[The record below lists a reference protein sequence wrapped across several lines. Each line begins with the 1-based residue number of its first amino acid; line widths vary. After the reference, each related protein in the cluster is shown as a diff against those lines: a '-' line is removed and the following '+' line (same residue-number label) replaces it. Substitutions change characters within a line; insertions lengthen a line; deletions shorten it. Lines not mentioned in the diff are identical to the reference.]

1 MGVTWVAWP
10 HGASD
15 LLQLVQQVQLVRSQS
30 VPHNVQE
37 TTALTGLVF
46 QSSGELDKVPSTSE
60 ASLCRDRYSPACEA
74 ALNDQINV
82 EYNVSYIYH
91 SMYAYF
97 GRDNVALPGIAKYFK
112 EASDEERG
120 HAEKLMEYQNHRGGK
135 VVLQTLTPSTITE
148 FEHADKGDALYAMEI
163 ALALE
168 KLNNEKLLSL
178 HQKDSSDPDWVF
190 LQVAVDNDDP
200 QMTDFIEGEFLED
213 QMKAIY
219 EVSHMVSELRRIGKG
234 HVVVDFQWAICAT
247 YLHQTHFHCLLS
259 LLYFAKLKM
268 QDSFISQY

>member
-1 MGVTWVAWP
+1 MFAPVNTIEIKPVVSSAPRKQRPVTARP
-10 HGASD
+10 SGSASALAKRTPQRTARFIVSASTD
-15 LLQLVQQVQLVRSQS
+15 S
-30 VPHNVQE
+30 QE

-97 GRDNVALPGIAKYFK
+97 GRDNVALPGLAKYFK

-178 HQKDSSDPDWVF
+178 HQ
-190 LQVAVDNDDP
+190 VAVDNDDP

-234 HVVVDFQWAICAT
+234 HAVWDWDKH
-247 YLHQTHFHCLLS
+247 LEE
-259 LLYFAKLKM
+259 
-268 QDSFISQY
+268 